1 MYFSQGEYKFFNHI
15 IVIAL
20 YSDLEPSIIHEE
32 LNAMSVEQRT
42 QMWNNNRMSKIENL
56 REMKKDKGIEECTF
70 KPQIGFSKGKIIL

>member
-1 MYFSQGEYKFFNHI
+1 
-15 IVIAL
+15 
-20 YSDLEPSIIHEE
+20 
-32 LNAMSVEQRT
+32 MSVEQRT